1 MVVTLP
7 TVSQSSLQMKA
18 RGCKQH
24 RVGGES
30 FQGEARSDVPTSVL
44 WALHPQMNLLMTESR
59 LGHTPQPSSLLA
71 ATPAEPTQSQVR
83 EADPFHSFWALPQ
96 GKWDPIEP
104 LPPAVETRRLNH

>member
-44 WALHPQMNLLMTESR
+44 WALHPQVNLLMTESR

-96 GKWDPIEP
+96 GMCYLSSPTWDRTLAP
-104 LPPAVETRRLNH
+104 